1 MSKPDKNSNKAVAP
15 EKPDSASNS
24 PSFLDRLYPEKT
36 VEFHGMKVVVKPL
49 TIRQIAS
56 VTDKFINIF
65 NLKKAG
71 KTDMEIMLSARDD
84 MVDVL
89 SLVVDKPFDD
99 MPGPLLPLILRVFFA
114 QNLSADVL
122 GNWTSLGAEV
132 AKTFGID
139 VGKLLGQA
147 DNQEAAH

>member
-1 MSKPDKNSNKAVAP
+1 
-15 EKPDSASNS
+15 
-24 PSFLDRLYPEKT
+24 
-36 VEFHGMKVVVKPL
+36 
-49 TIRQIAS
+49 
-56 VTDKFINIF
+56 
-65 NLKKAG
+65 
-71 KTDMEIMLSARDD
+71 MEIMLSARDD